1 MNISCR
7 WFLYRLVALGL
18 LALSAKAQWQEQVIR
33 LNPGWNAVFLEVQ
46 PEPSTS
52 ELAFA
57 NVPVLSAWMWD
68 KPGQVVEFVDDP
80 TKLVP
85 GRAEWK
91 TYLPKGDPHYA
102 VKNLFDLE
110 GGRALLVNLG
120 GNQPVDWKITGRPK
134 VPKYQWLSDSY
145 NLVGFPLEPSSTH
158 TFGTLLASSAA
169 HANKPVLRLEASG
182 AWLPVTD
189 LAKERVVPGRAYW
202 VFTSGPSTFAGPIE
216 VATTQGQRLDFGDF
230 GVLGSLSLGNPGTTP
245 RTYFLDLRP
254 SQTPP
259 VGQAPLAGEVP
270 FRYRRLSVDPQ
281 TGSAS
286 VDWIEWTNRLSIQVP
301 AGEAVEVRVEPQR
314 TRVKSAAQPGS
325 VDYQS
330 LLVVS
335 DTNGF
340 RRTLPVSMRI
350 ASRFGTSTA
359 RSAKGAKSSV
369 PPDPKAGLW
378 VGNVLIDQVNFSAHP
393 SDPVSLRPA
402 KSEFDFRILVHVD
415 VGGRARFLQRAMVG
429 QRSSTA
435 TGGETR
441 LVIMTDED
449 LAQRLGVT
457 GVGFRSDRPVVRRF
471 SAPAFGFQTPISME
485 GLGQF
490 GVGRLSCSVTN
501 GFNDPLNPFKHLY
514 HPNHDNLDPRL
525 ENPKLPEGIESFTV
539 TREVQLTFSEKDLWL
554 STNRP
559 NAYLPG
565 FGDARFTGVYE
576 ETILGVHRRPIR
588 LGGTFN
594 LQRAVSVGVLNDGE

>member
-1 MNISCR
+1 MNTSCR
-7 WFLYRLVALGL
+7 WFLSRFAVLWM
-18 LALSAKAQWQEQVIR
+18 LALSATAQWQEQVIR

-52 ELAFA
+52 ELVFGGL
-57 NVPVLSAWMWD
+57 PILSAWMWD

-80 TKLVP
+80 TKLLP
-85 GRAEWK
+85 GKAEWK
-91 TYLPKGDPHYA
+91 TYLPKGDPHFP
-102 VKNLFDLE
+102 VKDLFDLE

-120 GNQPVDWKITGRPK
+120 DSQPVDWKITGRPK
-134 VPKYQWLSDSY
+134 APKYQWLPDSY

-158 TFGTLLASSAA
+158 TFATLLGTSSA
-169 HANKPVLRLEASG
+169 HANRPVLRLESSG

-189 LAKERVVPGRAYW
+189 LARERVVPGRAYW
-202 VFTSGPSTFAGPIE
+202 VFTAGPSAFTGPIE
-216 VATTQGQRLDFGDF
+216 VATAQGQRLDFGDS
-230 GVLGSLSLGNPGTTP
+230 GLLGSINLGNSGSTP
-245 RTYFLDLRP
+245 RTYLLDLRP
-254 SQTPP
+254 SQAPP
-259 VGQAPLAGEVP
+259 AGQVPLAGEVP
-270 FRYRRLSVDPQ
+270 FLYRRVTVDSQ
-281 TGSAS
+281 TGSAG
-286 VDWIEWTNRLSIQVP
+286 VEWIQWTNQLSIQVP

-314 TRVKSAAQPGS
+314 TRVKPSAQKGA

-340 RRTLPVSMRI
+340 RRILPVSMRAGSRALA
-350 ASRFGTSTA
+350 ASTRST
-359 RSAKGAKSSV
+359 KGAKSAV

-393 SDPVSLRPA
+393 SDPVALRPA

-415 VGGRARFLQRAMVG
+415 DGGRARFLQRAMVG

-435 TGGETR
+435 SGGENR
-441 LVIMTDED
+441 LVVMTDED
-449 LAQRLGVT
+449 LAQRLGIT
-457 GVGFRSDRPVVRRF
+457 GVGFRNDRPVVRRF
-471 SAPAFGFQTPISME
+471 SAPAFGFQTPIPME
-485 GLGQF
+485 GVGQF

-514 HPNHDNLDPRL
+514 HPNHDNLDSRL
-525 ENPKLPEGIESFTV
+525 ENPKLPEGVESFTV
-539 TREVQLTFSEKDLWL
+539 TREVQLAFSDKDLWL

-565 FGDARFTGVYE
+565 FGDVRFGGVYQ